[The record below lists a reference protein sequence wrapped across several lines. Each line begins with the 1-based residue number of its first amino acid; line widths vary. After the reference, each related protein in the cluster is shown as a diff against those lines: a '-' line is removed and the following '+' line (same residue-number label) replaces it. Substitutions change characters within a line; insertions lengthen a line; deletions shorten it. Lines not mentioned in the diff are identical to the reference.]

1 MARMALTLWSTQ
13 TPGNALRERDTIVM
27 NNKKKV
33 ENKAIVIELFDTILY
48 KCTIYHILYV
58 MHIAHMHMHTA
69 L

>member
-33 ENKAIVIELFDTILY
+33 ENKAILIE
-48 KCTIYHILYV
+48 H
-58 MHIAHMHMHTA
+58 MHIHTA
-69 L
+69 F